1 MTQHVSHYHS
11 DQIRELHAEIEQLKT
26 NCNGWYQQNTEL
38 IEHRDKVQD
47 ENKLLRAEIDR
58 LRLKVPDRDKL
69 LAEIERLT
77 AERDAYHESNE
88 RLAAIVSGK
97 NAEIEQLRAA
107 LQRILDATVDGD
119 EMAAVEMAQRAL
131 EPKP

>member
-11 DQIRELHAEIEQLKT
+11 DQIRELH
-26 NCNGWYQQNTEL
+26 
-38 IEHRDKVQD
+38 
-47 ENKLLRAEIDR
+47 
-58 LRLKVPDRDKL
+58 
-69 LAEIERLT
+69 AEIERLT

-97 NAEIEQLRAA
+97 NAEIDRLRLKVPDRDKLLSEIEQLRAA

-119 EMAAVEMAQRAL
+119 EMAAVEMARRAL

>member
-11 DQIRELHAEIEQLKT
+11 DQIRELH
-26 NCNGWYQQNTEL
+26 
-38 IEHRDKVQD
+38 
-47 ENKLLRAEIDR
+47 
-58 LRLKVPDRDKL
+58 
-69 LAEIERLT
+69 AEIERLT

-97 NAEIEQLRAA
+97 NAEIERLRLKVPDRDKLLAEIERLTAA
-107 LQRILDATVDGD
+107 LQEMVEHFSVGGGKTPIGKMLEDAR
-119 EMAAVEMAQRAL
+119 RAL

>member
-11 DQIRELHAEIEQLKT
+11 DQIREL
-26 NCNGWYQQNTEL
+26 
-38 IEHRDKVQD
+38 R
-47 ENKLLRAEIDR
+47 
-58 LRLKVPDRDKL
+58 
-69 LAEIERLT
+69 AEIERLT

-97 NAEIEQLRAA
+97 NAEIERWKLTVALREAEIERLRLKVPDRDKLLSEIERLRAA
-107 LQRILDATVDGD
+107 LQEIAREQSAKDAVT
-119 EMAAVEMAQRAL
+119 AADRFQQIARRAL